1 MYGPRGG
8 GVAERDRLMHRLDII
23 NGTLAKAFGVLG
35 GYIAASAKMCDAI
48 RSYAPGFIFTSSLP
62 PSVAAGAAASVAYL
76 KRTPELRKQHQ
87 TQAKIL
93 KTRLKGM
100 GLPIIDH
107 GSHIVPVMV
116 GNPVHTKILSD
127 MLLDTYGIY
136 VQPINFPTVPRG
148 TERLR
153 FTPSPVHGPDEI
165 DALIRAMDALWS
177 HCALN
182 RAELAG

>member
-1 MYGPRGG
+1 
-8 GVAERDRLMHRLDII
+8 
-23 NGTLAKAFGVLG
+23 
-35 GYIAASAKMCDAI
+35 
-48 RSYAPGFIFTSSLP
+48 
-62 PSVAAGAAASVAYL
+62 
-76 KRTPELRKQHQ
+76 
-87 TQAKIL
+87 
-93 KTRLKGM
+93 M